1 MWRNTKALIIFGF
14 CLGLII
20 VPNFVSAIY
29 ESWGACRNITI
40 DHNDIDSDL
49 TDFPLM
55 VKLNSSRI
63 DYSKTKDDGSDIRF
77 ADAPCYSGGS
87 ALEYG
92 IEKWN
97 ESGDSFIWVKVPSVS
112 SSTDTIISV
121 YYDNPTASSNENM
134 TAVWDDNTVGVF
146 LFNETTGNVNDYS
159 ASPLTNTG
167 QSITGQGILS
177 KVDGGVDA
185 TTQSDYIK
193 YSSASKIEFGSGSS
207 FTVCAWFKT
216 TDVPSG
222 YQNYL
227 IYKRISG
234 GTGWYLA
241 VSDSGTGIVT
251 LKQYRSGGNDK
262 VDSST
267 AGFNNGE
274 WWYVCA
280 GRDGSTLRMFVNG
293 AENATTSS
301 VSTGAITGANLEL
314 VGLSDV
320 SSSIM
325 GYQDTTIIS
334 NTWRGADWIKA
345 DYESQRDDLLTFSS
359 EQTGEPTE
367 ITITDLKESPTDPA
381 TYSYGATYQFN
392 ATICDTEGAGNISS
406 VKFEWS
412 GSNTTI
418 TDYTTINATCREYYT
433 SKSDLSAD
441 TYNYKWYAEDTTNS
455 LYDSETGSYTI
466 NKATPSLSHS
476 VTSPITYGTASDYTA
491 SESNSGDSDCSYILE
506 RNGTQIDT
514 GSSVSDTTV
523 LGAGTYNYTYYTTGG
538 QNYTSNSA
546 TDILTVNKASA
557 NFSLSSSPSWNVAEG
572 TSVTITAEATP
583 NGTITL
589 YKDGNIVSNPYT
601 ASLPYGTY
609 NFTATYDHANYTA
622 DPITKFLTVSSGGFG
637 CTDNETYAFE
647 KTISAT
653 GTLLNLNFTDLVAD
667 NLVRSDLKDV
677 YINQSV
683 VSNVWTNFTDGY
695 YIVVNTTD
703 ISSFDVK
710 FGNYIANNSYT
721 NHSLSENTTDM
732 TGYTQI
738 NPYYV
743 LTFIE
748 ESDGTQQL
756 PPDTNSTTV
765 SLFCSG
771 GVSSFDVEDDK
782 LLVSSF
788 NQLTDIKATVT
799 YSATEIYY
807 RNYMVSSEI
816 EYKYVYLVD
825 ANQHQVVQLLLTL
838 QDNTGD
844 FSGSTL
850 KIKKYLEG
858 SLRTITE
865 QQFDVE
871 NKVVVYLINGDKYL
885 LTVDNGVEERSI
897 GYLNVDPVDLEK
909 TLVLYSI
916 ETTNMTVIEN
926 MSYDLSYNGVSIEF
940 TWIDVGGQTDSVEF
954 WVYNYTN
961 KSQTLY
967 YDISYNHSYVNFV
980 YNVPIENDTYVTKW
994 LVHHNIFGLNS
1005 TGRQDTVS
1013 YGDIYPASFPL
1024 RPLVQ
1029 YLGGDD
1035 VIWFALLIILPLPM
1049 LFTRKHA
1056 GIGAFFLVGIIAL
1069 FRYWHFID
1077 IPVNYI
1083 GIGIFI
1089 AFLIEIINRRVY
1101 S

>member
-1 MWRNTKALIIFGF
+1 MWRNTKVLIVFGF

-20 VPNFVSAIY
+20 VPNFVSAWWNNSY
-29 ESWGACRNITI
+29 SYRRNTTNTTN
-40 DHNDIDSDL
+40 NDIIYPFINED
-49 TDFPLM
+49 P
-55 VKLNSSRI
+55 
-63 DYSKTKDDGSDIRF
+63 DGD
-77 ADAPCYSGGS
+77 
-87 ALEYG
+87 
-92 IEKWN
+92 
-97 ESGDSFIWVKVPSVS
+97 
-112 SSTDTIISV
+112 
-121 YYDNPTASSNENM
+121 
-134 TAVWDDNTVGVF
+134 
-146 LFNETTGNVNDYS
+146 
-159 ASPLTNTG
+159 
-167 QSITGQGILS
+167 
-177 KVDGGVDA
+177 
-185 TTQSDYIK
+185 
-193 YSSASKIEFGSGSS
+193 
-207 FTVCAWFKT
+207 
-216 TDVPSG
+216 
-222 YQNYL
+222 
-227 IYKRISG
+227 
-234 GTGWYLA
+234 
-241 VSDSGTGIVT
+241 
-251 LKQYRSGGNDK
+251 
-262 VDSST
+262 
-267 AGFNNGE
+267 
-274 WWYVCA
+274 
-280 GRDGSTLRMFVNG
+280 
-293 AENATTSS
+293 SS
-301 VSTGAITGANLEL
+301 VSTYYGQKGAIYYNNDGDFAFANDTDQRCGFATKIDGSVTKVDECSSIGGGLVSYWTLDESSGVVWDPISDNNGTAQNFEGDEYGATGIVANAYDLNNHDDNIRITDDATLNTGNMTLIMWIYPTEWYSGDSSFLVHRLTGNQIYYMVRDNSPLEVMFRAYDTGGTAHTVHEPEIPPL
-314 VGLSDV
+314 NEWTMVTFMYNGTTQVIFYNSTEMTSVSWSGSLKTLGSDIAFGARYDGTLGYQGKIDNILYYNRGLSKEEISAIYNATKPV
-320 SSSIM
+320 S
-325 GYQDTTIIS
+325 GYDPSFGSEETEE
-334 NTWRGADWIKA
+334 AD
-345 DYESQRDDLLTFSS
+345 
-359 EQTGEPTE
+359 E
-367 ITITDLKESPTDPA
+367 ITITDLKENPSDPA
-381 TYSYGATYQFN
+381 TYSYSATYQFN
-392 ATICDTEGAGNISS
+392 ATICDSKGAGDISA

-418 TDYTTINATCREYYT
+418 TDYATINATCREYYT

-455 LYDSETGSYTI
+455 LYASQSGSYTV
-466 NKATPSLSHS
+466 NKATPTISGS
-476 VTSPITYGTASDYTA
+476 VTSPITYGTASDYSG
-491 SESNSGDSDCSYILE
+491 SESNSGDSDCSYILH

-514 GSSVSDTTV
+514 GSSVSDATV
-523 LGAGTYNYTYYTTGG
+523 LGASTYNYTYYTSGCT
-538 QNYTSNSA
+538 NYTSNSD

-557 NFSLSSSPSWNVAEG
+557 NFSLSSSPSWSVTEG
-572 TSVTITAEATP
+572 ESVTITAEATP

-601 ASLPYGTY
+601 ASLGYGTY
-609 NFTATYDHANYTA
+609 NFTTTYDHANYTA
-622 DPITKFLTVSSGGFG
+622 DSITHFLTVTTGGFG
-637 CTDNETYAFE
+637 CTDSDTYAFRKE
-647 KTISAT
+647 ITPS
-653 GTLLNLNFTDLVAD
+653 GTLLNLNFTDLVAE

-677 YINQSV
+677 YINNSV
-683 VSNVWTNFTDGY
+683 VPNIWTNFTGGY
-695 YIVVNTTD
+695 YMVVNVTD
-703 ISSFDVK
+703 VASFNVT

-721 NHSLSENTTDM
+721 NHTQSANTTAM
-732 TGYTQI
+732 TGYSEI

-748 ESDGTQQL
+748 ETDGTQQL
-756 PPDTNSTTV
+756 PPNTNSTVV

-788 NQLTDIKATVT
+788 NQLADIKTTVT

-807 RNYMVSSEI
+807 RNYRVASSL

-858 SLRTITE
+858 TLRTITE

-1005 TGRQDTVS
+1005 TGRQDIVS

-1024 RPLVQ
+1024 SPLVQ
-1029 YLGGDD
+1029 YLGGNDA
-1035 VIWFALLIILPLPM
+1035 VWFMFLIILPLPM

-1056 GIGAFFLVGIIAL
+1056 GIGAFFLVGMVAL
-1069 FRYWHFID
+1069 FKFWHFIN
-1077 IPVNYI
+1077 IPVTYI